1 MRERGERR
9 WGRKGRV
16 MNMTQEERKQV
27 PAYNPGEKKIGRESE
42 GKEPKKDPLRVCVV
56 QALVE

>member
-1 MRERGERR
+1 
-9 WGRKGRV
+9 